1 MSRLIS
7 IFLILLVMSVPAYA
21 DKKYSKEHIEK
32 QKKALAELNKMFKAR
47 KALGVSG
54 DHCVKENVTSASNG

>member
-1 MSRLIS
+1 MKRLIP
-7 IFLILLVMSVPAYA
+7 IFLILLLMSVPAYA

-32 QKKALAELNKMFKAR
+32 QKKALDELSKMWKAR

-54 DHCVKENVTSASNG
+54 DHCI